1 MLTLDELLV
10 ASARLPSVD
19 AFVRAYPHPALSL
32 RIPSENEAEQQARL
46 GKTVRLNDTV
56 DDEGLAGLLG
66 DPMDRSHVAF
76 LEKSSR
82 NPFGNIISVGRAAT
96 NDLVIPHA
104 SISKVHAV
112 FTNVG
117 AAWKITERKARNGLY
132 VNRVLLDPGAT
143 ATVEDGALVGLGT
156 QVEGTFHLPRG
167 LWQFL
172 QLSRGR
178 VRKR

>member
-1 MLTLDELLV
+1 MLTLTELL
-10 ASARLPSVD
+10 ASSSRLPDVE

-32 RIPSENEAEQQARL
+32 RIPSESEAEARL
-46 GKTVRLNDTV
+46 EKTVRLNDTM

-66 DPMDRSHVAF
+66 DPMDRTHVAF

-82 NPFGNIISVGRAAT
+82 NPFGNIISVGRTAT

-104 SISKVHAV
+104 SVSKVHAV

-117 AAWKITERKARNGLY
+117 TAWKITERKAKNGLY
-132 VNRVLLDPGAT
+132 VNRVLLENGAT
-143 ATVEDGALVGLGT
+143 AVVEDGALVGLGT
-156 QVEGTFHLPRG
+156 VVEGTFHLPRG

-172 QLSRGR
+172 QLSRFR
-178 VRKR
+178 ARKR

>member
-1 MLTLDELLV
+1 MLTLTDLLATSSRFPDV
-10 ASARLPSVD
+10 E
-19 AFVRAYPHPALSL
+19 AFVRAYPHPALTL
-32 RIPSENEAEQQARL
+32 RIPSETEPQAL

-96 NDLVIPHA
+96 NDLVIPHG

-117 AAWKITERKARNGLY
+117 TLWKITERKAKNGLY
-132 VNRVLLDPGAT
+132 VNRVLLDEGAS

-156 QVEGTFHLPRG
+156 VVEGTFHLPRG

-172 QLSRGR
+172 QLSRTR
-178 VRKR
+178 FRKR